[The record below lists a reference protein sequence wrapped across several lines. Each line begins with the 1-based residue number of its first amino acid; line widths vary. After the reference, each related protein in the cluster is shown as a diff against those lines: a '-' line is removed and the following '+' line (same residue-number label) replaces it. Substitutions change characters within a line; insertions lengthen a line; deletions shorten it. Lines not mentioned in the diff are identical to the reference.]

1 MGDVAISVKHVCK
14 YYEDFLAVA
23 GIDLE
28 IHKGKIFGIVGPHGA
43 GKTTLIK
50 MISGL
55 ISQSIGK
62 INVLGYDFATNEVEI
77 KKRIGFLPED
87 SPLYENMRVMDYL
100 IFFSEIFGVQ
110 KDIATSRIQGLLTAL
125 DLSPNRKKI
134 GELPK
139 GMERKVAIAR
149 SLINDHEI
157 IIYDEPTSGLDPMTS
172 KYIVD
177 FIRELKGQGKTIIFS
192 AHNLYQVESIC
203 DRILIMNNGKEIVK
217 DFTKDIINRYG
228 RTEYQIEFRI
238 DDASGLH
245 FDGMEQCNEHYRIR
259 TSSIDDIN
267 RITRKIIEH
276 DGDIVEV
283 RTPETPLEE
292 IFLELVRGLKA
303 AAKPLKPHL
312 N

>member
-1 MGDVAISVKHVCK
+1 MGEVAISVKGVCK
-14 YYEDFLAVA
+14 YYEDFLAVD

-28 IHKGKIFGIVGPHGA
+28 IHEGEIFGIVGPNGA

-55 ISQSIGK
+55 VSQSSGE
-62 INVLGYDFATNEVEI
+62 INVLGYDFSTNEVEI

-100 IFFSEIFGVQ
+100 IFFSEIFGVK
-110 KDIATSRIQGLLTAL
+110 KDIATRRIQELLTAL
-125 DLSPNRKKI
+125 DLNPNQKKI
-134 GELPK
+134 GELSK
-139 GMERKVAIAR
+139 GMKRKVAIAR
-149 SLINDHEI
+149 SLINDPKI
-157 IIYDEPTSGLDPMTS
+157 LIYDEPTSGLDPMTS

-177 FIRELKGQGKTIIFS
+177 FIRELKGQGKTIVFS

-203 DRILIMNNGKEIVK
+203 DRILIMNNGKKIVN
-217 DFTKDIINRYG
+217 DVTKDIIRRYG

-238 DDASGLH
+238 DDASKLH
-245 FDGMEQCNEHYRIR
+245 FEGMERCNEHYLIR

-267 RITRKIIEH
+267 RITRKIIEN

-292 IFLELVRGLKA
+292 IFLELVGD
-303 AAKPLKPHL
+303 
-312 N
+312 